1 MRNAHRSSTLVSGLS
16 PSSDILGSG
25 SDASETSAKSASAR
39 HSIAKAQWWTK
50 DLVPVLHG
58 GASQG
63 INVRLRRLRKGES
76 VGGTAYFFNKPF
88 ELCRRSDLQPTTWT
102 LRAHNERVWHTT
114 RQHDQGTRAGL
125 PPILAT
131 HRPVN
136 PQLEGAH
143 QPRRGDP
150 NAFGIA
156 MVRRLGRA

>member
-39 HSIAKAQWWTK
+39 HSIPKAQWWTK

-114 RQHDQGTRAGL
+114 RQQDEGTRAGL
-125 PPILAT
+125 PPILAA
-131 HRPVN
+131 HLFALPDSRPGWDDREVD
-136 PQLEGAH
+136 G
-143 QPRRGDP
+143 
-150 NAFGIA
+150 F
-156 MVRRLGRA
+156 RLQWLCR